1 MRRLGPIALLMM
13 LTVCIAPANAQQ
25 KANDALAK
33 LQAAQAASPGSVA
46 ANRALGVWYYRA
58 GRFAEARV
66 PLDQARKLDANDGVS
81 ALYAGLA
88 AEQMKDFTAAKSAY
102 NAYLTVGKT
111 KSAQKEIRARLV
123 AISQAEL
130 KEAAK
135 TAVANESA
143 ISATPGATN
152 TIAVLPFTIGLADP
166 SYAPLGRGLA
176 DLMITD
182 LSKSRQLTIVERERM
197 QAIVDEIAL
206 SKSANVDA
214 ATTVRA
220 GKLIQAGRIV
230 QGQVLQGAGG
240 TGITISSNVVAS
252 NGGGVTA
259 VTAPNGTLDKL
270 FDLEKTLV
278 MNTFRTLGITLT
290 PAEAQEVDR
299 RSTSSLAAFL
309 AYSRGLQAQD
319 DGRFDEAARFF
330 DNARSIDPGFGAALA
345 RSQQASAA
353 SQSSTAKVETSIRSS
368 SEGAAAS
375 VGTTTAGAGLAST
388 LNTVVGGVNPTTT
401 NTVSNT
407 TGGSSPAPPSTRDA
421 ASEKS
426 GTDQPAP
433 RTGTVTVI
441 IHRP

>member
-66 PLDQARKLDANDGVS
+66 PLDQARKLDPNDGVS

-176 DLMITD
+176 
-182 LSKSRQLTIVERERM
+182 
-197 QAIVDEIAL
+197 EIG
-206 SKSANVDA
+206 
-214 ATTVRA
+214 RA
-220 GKLIQAGRIV
+220 HV
-230 QGQVLQGAGG
+230 
-240 TGITISSNVVAS
+240 
-252 NGGGVTA
+252 
-259 VTAPNGTLDKL
+259 
-270 FDLEKTLV
+270 
-278 MNTFRTLGITLT
+278 
-290 PAEAQEVDR
+290 
-299 RSTSSLAAFL
+299 
-309 AYSRGLQAQD
+309 
-319 DGRFDEAARFF
+319 
-330 DNARSIDPGFGAALA
+330 
-345 RSQQASAA
+345 
-353 SQSSTAKVETSIRSS
+353 
-368 SEGAAAS
+368 
-375 VGTTTAGAGLAST
+375 
-388 LNTVVGGVNPTTT
+388 
-401 NTVSNT
+401 
-407 TGGSSPAPPSTRDA
+407 
-421 ASEKS
+421 
-426 GTDQPAP
+426 
-433 RTGTVTVI
+433 
-441 IHRP
+441 